1 MKKADSTSLAS
12 LATTLVWSAPKD
24 SMANFSITLSI
35 VDFFER
41 ATRRRPARE
50 IASDEERTTRK
61 KELVKLESS

>member
-1 MKKADSTSLAS
+1 
-12 LATTLVWSAPKD
+12 
-24 SMANFSITLSI
+24 MANFSITLSI

-41 ATRRRPARE
+41 ATRGRPARE